1 MPERRATD
9 RLEASAIAEA
19 AIALAD
25 AEGVAAV
32 SMRRVGAA
40 LGVSGMALYRHVG
53 DREDLVR
60 RMVARVA
67 AALPHVPAGEVGWRE
82 TLHHLATT
90 EWAAFERHRW
100 LVDVAVSPTRLVD
113 ATSARQTET
122 VLARLVAAGCT
133 PEHAGDVFLGTAALV
148 IGIARVT
155 LGPSSDPSS
164 DPAAGPQPARP
175 VEYAA
180 DPAGGGEPAADT
192 LTARFRSQPLDAA
205 RGRRLLDAALTTYL
219 DGVSASLHGA
229 PGEGARTP
237 PRKAQQ

>member
-1 MPERRATD
+1 MSPGLSVST
-9 RLEASAIAEA
+9 IADA

-25 AEGVAAV
+25 AEGAGAV

-67 AALPHVPAGEVGWRE
+67 GTLPPVPDGEAGWRE
-82 TLHHLATT
+82 TLRHLATT
-90 EWAAFERHRW
+90 EWVAFERHRW

-113 ATSARQTET
+113 ATSARGTET
-122 VLARLVAAGCT
+122 VLARLVAAGLS
-133 PEHAGDVFLGTAALV
+133 PERAGDVFLGTAALV

-155 LGPSSDPSS
+155 LGPGGD
-164 DPAAGPQPARP
+164 RP

-180 DPAGGGEPAADT
+180 DDAGDAPPGVLAT
-192 LTARFRSQPLDAA
+192 RFRDGPLDAD
-205 RGRRLLDAALTTYL
+205 RGRRLLDTALDAYLVGVAATI
-219 DGVSASLHGA
+219 DPDPHHPAPHPA
-229 PGEGARTP
+229 PGGTRAND
-237 PRKAQQ
+237 RKDQT